1 MYYVSPAMRAPNY
14 LLGILLGYLLYIT
27 HDKPVKIAKVHESN
41 YNSSINQLAFI
52 KFQLK
57 TFMIGSNT
65 LVNFKVVEAEIQY

>member
-27 HDKPVKIAKVHESN
+27 HDKPVKIAKVPESN
-41 YNSSINQLAFI
+41 YNSSINQLAFV

>member
-27 HDKPVKIAKVHESN
+27 HDKPVKIAKVPESN
-41 YNSSINQLAFI
+41 YNSSINQLAFV

-65 LVNFKVVEAEIQY
+65 LVNFKVVETEIQY

>member
-27 HDKPVKIAKVHESN
+27 HDKPVKIAKVPESN
-41 YNSSINQLAFI
+41 YNSSINQLAFM

-65 LVNFKVVEAEIQY
+65 LVNFKVVAAEIQY